1 MRSWPAIERSLMIE
15 RWVEELHLPFCL
27 ERFTAEILARQLF
40 IDEHLE
46 PDDDLADSQKPADV
60 PGPHSKAR

>member
-1 MRSWPAIERSLMIE
+1 MIE